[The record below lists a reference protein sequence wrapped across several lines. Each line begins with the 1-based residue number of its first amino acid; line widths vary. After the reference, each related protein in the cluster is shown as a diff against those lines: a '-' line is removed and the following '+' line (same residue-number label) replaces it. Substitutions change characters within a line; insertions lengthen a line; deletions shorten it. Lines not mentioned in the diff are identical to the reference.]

1 MSIYVKVGKLVT
13 DSYQINSDQFD
24 IIDGVITLKGS
35 ALATEVVLFVKSI
48 TLTRSD
54 NPQIVRVFE
63 ATSDGDKYA
72 AFAAP
77 PKGTGFTQNNIVYPP
92 DSGVIGARFPVLIA
106 RTATATDATGLDTDT
121 DITGSSVTIADDT
134 FMAGKAIV
142 WKLTG
147 TCTADN
153 ADKLVKL
160 YIDNADI
167 VTLTIAAANT
177 ADWEAEIRMVEYT
190 DYAHQICSGRILQN
204 GIAPIVDTAVL
215 DTTDFASGDKTV
227 KLRAYTNHA
236 DDHLIIKTCDV
247 WFEQL

>member
-1 MSIYVKVGKLVT
+1 MTDYVKAGQYVT
-13 DSYQINSDQFD
+13 DSYALDDDQF
-24 IIDGVITLKGS
+24 
-35 ALATEVVLFVKSI
+35 EVVETILRIKGTAFTDETVLLVNSI
-48 TLTRSD
+48 TITRTD
-54 NPQIVRVFE
+54 NPQIIRIFE
-63 ATSDGDKYA
+63 ATSDGNKYSA
-72 AFAAP
+72 IASP
-77 PKGTGFTQNNIVYPP
+77 PKGTGFTLNNIIYPP

-106 RTATATDATGLDTDT
+106 RTATATDATGVATYT
-121 DITGSSVTIADDT
+121 DIIGSSVSIADDT
-134 FMAGKAIV
+134 FVAGKSIV

-147 TCTADN
+147 TCTATN

-167 VTLTIAAANT
+167 VTLTIVAANT

-190 DYAHQICSGRILQN
+190 DFAHQICSGRILQN

-236 DDHLIIKTCDV
+236 SDHLIIKTCDV